1 MVGDTDP
8 GGPGVLDFKGY
19 LTFGLGNVPAGAL
32 ITSATLFIRANTV
45 TGAPDLP
52 LHVDNVVYQNVY
64 DTTTTLPDR
73 YAISATRSFIEADY
87 AQIPAVA
94 NGTWVRVPSTPQ
106 VQFCQ
111 TNLKGYAEGG
121 VNRIFQVR
129 ILDNTDANHAGAHNV
144 TFDSFEAGANQPY
157 LRVYYQVPGKQV
169 RGYTGFDL
177 STVSNGN
184 ITSATLFVYRTN
196 VAGTAAVITP
206 VIADS
211 VDYGNTFEAADYGAT
226 VGLNNIANFGVSAPG
241 WTGLGVKLAVSNAK
255 AVKKLWQ
262 KNSSSNWL
270 QVRFRPTAVDT
281 NNLQADQQLLGSAD
295 SAKKPYLRVYY
306 PLTYVGGPWNYV
318 TNTAAQGTNYAVATV
333 QIQAGGTT
341 IGAKKEVTN
350 VTLRG
355 NPSGQIP
362 GATLSFRIV
371 ASNRTMTT
379 GVNVIV
385 LDRVMTNT
393 AFLTNSAVTPAG
405 WTLEYSTNASPAQ
418 TYTSASYAT
427 VQPSPSK
434 VKWVRWKRASWAGLG
449 KDTFRYRVII
459 R

>member
-1 MVGDTDP
+1 
-8 GGPGVLDFKGY
+8 
-19 LTFGLGNVPAGAL
+19 
-32 ITSATLFIRANTV
+32 
-45 TGAPDLP
+45 
-52 LHVDNVVYQNVY
+52 
-64 DTTTTLPDR
+64 
-73 YAISATRSFIEADY
+73 
-87 AQIPAVA
+87 
-94 NGTWVRVPSTPQ
+94 
-106 VQFCQ
+106 
-111 TNLKGYAEGG
+111 
-121 VNRIFQVR
+121 
-129 ILDNTDANHAGAHNV
+129 V

-157 LRVYYQVPGKQV
+157 LRVYYELPGKQV

-196 VAGTAAVITP
+196 VTGTAAVITP

-211 VDYGNTFEAADYGAT
+211 VDYGNTFEAADYGAAALR
-226 VGLNNIANFGVSAPG
+226 GIGNFAVSSPG
-241 WTGLGVKLAVSNAK
+241 WTGLNAYSAVSNARN
-255 AVKKLWQ
+255 VKKLWQ

-281 NNLQADQQLLGSAD
+281 NNLQADQQVLSSAD
-295 SAKKPYLRVYY
+295 SGKRAYLRVYH
-306 PLTYVGGPWNYV
+306 PMTYVGGPWNYV
-318 TNTAAQGTNYAVATV
+318 TNTAAQGTNFGQAIV
-333 QIQAGGTT
+333 QVQMGGTT

-350 VTLRG
+350 VSLRG

-371 ASNRTMTT
+371 ASNRTMTS
-379 GVNVIV
+379 GVQVIV

-418 TYTSASYAT
+418 TYTSASYTAA
-427 VQPSPSK
+427 QPASSK